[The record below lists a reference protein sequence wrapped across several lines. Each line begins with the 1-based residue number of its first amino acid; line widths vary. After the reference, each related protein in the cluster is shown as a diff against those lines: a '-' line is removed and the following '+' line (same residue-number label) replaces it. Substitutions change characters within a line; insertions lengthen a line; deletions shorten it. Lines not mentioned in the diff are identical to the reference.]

1 MAGAGLNVGR
11 QLAHSARLPPQHV
24 RSREPDQPHA
34 GRRDHAGAQRAVSRA
49 SGLDRIV
56 GVMSAT
62 GSYDTLPSHRC
73 RGATVGPPACS
84 AQSSSVVFRAR
95 CRICLQGLSSSW
107 DDWRRHAASLIGRG
121 PRFESWIAHPPEFRN
136 SLHLHDAL
144 DLGPRVDQ
152 AIWVVHGATWGHQP
166 LPAGGK
172 ALLGSRRQRVGAGL
186 RERRPARAEGT
197 GRRARNVR
205 LRALGGP
212 AGRHRPHRPGVERRR
227 LRDRGRDA
235 TAWGSPSGPRGS
247 HGMSVVRV
255 GRSDGLEHQHGSGDR
270 RSVHC
275 RDNESPALPLRPRDR
290 VPRSTIARSWHMPTI
305 AFVAKL

>member
-107 DDWRRHAASLIGRG
+107 DDWRRHAASLIRKRSQVRVLDRPSAGIQEFAAFAQCSGFGTAGRSG
-121 PRFESWIAHPPEFRN
+121 
-136 SLHLHDAL
+136 
-144 DLGPRVDQ
+144 DLGRS
-152 AIWVVHGATWGHQP
+152 WGHMGP
-166 LPAGGK
+166 PAITGG
-172 ALLGSRRQRVGAGL
+172 
-186 RERRPARAEGT
+186 RESAPGFAPPAR
-197 GRRARNVR
+197 
-205 LRALGGP
+205 
-212 AGRHRPHRPGVERRR
+212 RRR
-227 LRDRGRDA
+227 TPR
-235 TAWGSPSGPRGS
+235 TPSGA
-247 HGMSVVRV
+247 
-255 GRSDGLEHQHGSGDR
+255 
-270 RSVHC
+270 C
-275 RDNESPALPLRPRDR
+275 
-290 VPRSTIARSWHMPTI
+290 
-305 AFVAKL
+305 